1 MRTQTDAIIDFA
13 DKAIEAAA
21 SMSPDGQRRLISLA
35 HGRRMSV
42 SDTLWEE
49 RLEAGIE
56 KAFADRRYVGLA
68 TIAIATNTQVHLERL
83 LTDEWPGNMNY
94 LFDVAH
100 SLANP
105 TREGLDDVVSTVS
118 ANGWSAFDMRED
130 AEVPSSRVVVEIVRQ
145 FDAFLDL
152 DPTWAEE
159 AEDAF
164 DQILTSDDESAWQRQ
179 PLLENVGP
187 ILASLG
193 ASEGDTGAISDDGSS
208 TDASISDALAKSNV
222 TAANDTF
229 RMVRMNEFLA
239 RPLPPRSLVFGPM
252 LERGLV
258 TVLGAAPGIG
268 KSTLTAAI
276 SSSVAMGRS
285 FAGFEVP
292 EAGAVWH
299 MNAEDS
305 PAETQRRFAAFAKYN
320 GIAHAELGN
329 LYVLGYNQKLRL
341 MNKLSG
347 TPQPSDV
354 GIALRNS
361 LLQARPSLVVLD
373 PLALLHDLDENS
385 NADMS
390 ATFEFASDLA
400 QEVHCAVLVVHHARK
415 DSKGQNMDV
424 LRGASA
430 IASSARS
437 VYTLTEGKNSS
448 DVTLS
453 CLKSNNHS
461 REGQAVTFKRQ
472 SVTLDSGDDVGVLVP
487 CTTSPAPSGAA
498 ISSS

>member
-13 DKAIEAAA
+13 DKAIEAAV
-21 SMSPDGQRRLISLA
+21 SMSPDNKRQLISLA
-35 HGRRMSV
+35 HGRRMVV
-42 SDTLWEE
+42 SNALWEE
-49 RLEAGIE
+49 QLEAGIE

-68 TIAIATNTQVHLERL
+68 TIAIATHTQVHLERL
-83 LTDEWPGNMNY
+83 LAGEWPGNMNY

-105 TREGLDDVVSTVS
+105 TRNGLDDVVSTVS
-118 ANGWSAFDMRED
+118 ADGWSAFDMRED

-152 DPTWAEE
+152 DPTWAED

-164 DQILTSDDESAWQRQ
+164 DQILTSDEPAWHRL

-187 ILASLG
+187 TLVSLG
-193 ASEGDTGAISDDGSS
+193 ASERDTSAISDDGWS
-208 TDASISDALAKSNV
+208 TDASISDAPAKSNV

-229 RMVRMNEFLA
+229 RMVPMNEFLA
-239 RPLPPRSLVFGPM
+239 RPLPARSLVFGPM

-320 GIAHAELGN
+320 GIAPAELGN

-390 ATFEFASDLA
+390 ATLEFASDLA

-430 IASSARS
+430 IACSARS

-487 CTTSPAPSGAA
+487 CTTSPAPCGAA